1 MNVSGAAETQ
11 ALLADTL
18 AKRRLWSR
26 LCAWLGAGGPESVA
40 ATWRD
45 ADPDAKAQVIQ
56 RIKEVLVHDVG
67 MFEELLAASPRYV
80 AHAVHSR
87 PELRGVREGVLRAA
101 GGDNKELIDLL
112 SGGGNGGKA
121 LRGAST
127 DLAPLSP
134 GSRHELALCD
144 QLVLASGH
152 TRWPK
157 ANNLARS
164 AVTSKIVEKMGLP
177 YEDALAHKRK
187 VCRAVGQTRRRRK
200 QSQCATGVVDGSDGE
215 RHGVARECDMDES
228 DSNDEGVAGEGS
240 GAGTHVQPQAV
251 SALPPH
257 HSLSV
262 LAPPLAPPLPC
273 HSLPLSVLALPL
285 APPLHGSGGA
295 RTDNEVAQ
303 GAV

>member
-1 MNVSGAAETQ
+1 MINVSGAAETQ
-11 ALLADTL
+11 ALLADTP
-18 AKRRLWSR
+18 AMRRMWGR
-26 LCAWLGAGGPESVA
+26 LCAWLGAGGPGSVA
-40 ATWRD
+40 ASWRD

-56 RIKEVLVHDVG
+56 RIKEALVHDVG

-87 PELRGVREGVLRAA
+87 SELRGVREGVLRAA
-101 GGDNKELIDLL
+101 GGDNKELIDLI
-112 SGGGNGGKA
+112 SGGGKGGKA
-121 LRGAST
+121 A

-200 QSQCATGVVDGSDGE
+200 QSQSATGVGDGE

-228 DSNDEGVAGEGS
+228 DSNDESVAGGAS

-251 SALPPH
+251 SALPPQ
-257 HSLSV
+257 HSLSG
-262 LAPPLAPPLPC
+262 LAPPLAPPLAC

-285 APPLHGSGGA
+285 APPLQGSGGA
-295 RTDNEVAQ
+295 STDEEVT
-303 GAV
+303 